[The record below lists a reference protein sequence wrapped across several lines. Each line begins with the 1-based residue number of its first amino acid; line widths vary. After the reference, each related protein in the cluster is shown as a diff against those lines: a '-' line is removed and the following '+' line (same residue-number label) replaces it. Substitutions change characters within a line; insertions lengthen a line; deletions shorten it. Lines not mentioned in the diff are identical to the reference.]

1 MFNIPLIMSNFITQ
15 EFPSVSAAAW
25 KQKIQADLKGADYN
39 ETLLTKTNEGIT
51 IKPFYHSDDF
61 EKLIIPLS
69 EEDFKICQKIVISSE
84 DESNSKAVDATN
96 KGSNTV
102 KFVAKKPFNSALLF
116 KNLLGKKIEFHFEFE
131 FLSEIF
137 IDELNELLKNETV
150 FYNIDIIGKLARTG
164 NWYKSLNDDFKTLE
178 AILQKNPSPFII
190 GVNADIYQ
198 NAGANTVQQVA
209 YALAVANEYLTRFG
223 AEIANKI
230 QFNFAVGNNYFFEIS
245 KIRAFKYVYNLI
257 LKEYG
262 TSGNAQIYAEPSL
275 RNKTIF
281 DYNVNM
287 LRTTTE
293 SMSAILGGAN
303 TISNC
308 AYDALFQHSNDF
320 GDRIARN
327 QLLILKEESYFK
339 HGQQIATNSYY
350 IESITKQIAEKALDI
365 FKDIE
370 KKGGFLTQL
379 KEGIV
384 QRKIK
389 ENAQKEQA
397 QFDAGEL
404 VLLGT
409 NKYPNE
415 KDKMKN
421 ELQVNPFVARNPQK
435 TLIIPIIPI
444 RLAEKLEQKRLKNEA

>member
-1 MFNIPLIMSNFITQ
+1 MSSFITQ
-15 EFPSVSAAAW
+15 EFPPVSAAAW
-25 KQKIQADLKGADYN
+25 KQKIQVDLKGADYN

-51 IKPFYHSDDF
+51 IKPFYHADDF
-61 EKLIIPLS
+61 EKLNIPLS
-69 EEDFKICQKIVISSE
+69 KEDFKICQKIFVS
-84 DESNSKAVDATN
+84 DEIDANLKAIDATN
-96 KGSNTV
+96 KGADSV
-102 KFVAKKPFNSALLF
+102 KFLAKKPFNAALLF
-116 KNLLGKKIEFHFEFE
+116 KNLLDKKIEFHFHFE
-131 FLSEIF
+131 FLSEAF
-137 IDELNELLKNETV
+137 IDELTELLKNETV

-164 NWYKSLNDDFKTLE
+164 NWHKSLNDDFKTLE
-178 AILQKNPSPFII
+178 TIISKHPAAFILGI
-190 GVNADIYQ
+190 NADIYQ

-223 AEIANKI
+223 AGIAQKI

-245 KIRAFKYVYNLI
+245 KIRAFKYVYNLMLSQYNI
-257 LKEYG
+257 
-262 TSGNAQIYAEPSL
+262 NANALVFAEPSL
-275 RNKTIF
+275 RNKTIY

-303 TISNC
+303 TVSNC
-308 AYDALFQHSNDF
+308 AYDAVFHDSNDF

-339 HGQQIATNSYY
+339 QAQHFARDSYY
-350 IESITKQIAEKALDI
+350 IESITKQLAEKALAV
-365 FKDIE
+365 FKEIE
-370 KKGGFLTQL
+370 KGGGFLTQL
-379 KEGIV
+379 KEGII

-409 NKYPNE
+409 NKYPNAQ
-415 KDKMKN
+415 DRMKQD
-421 ELQVNPFVARNPQK
+421 LQANPFVARNPQK
-435 TLIIPIIPI
+435 TLIIPIIPS
-444 RLAEKLEQKRLKNEA
+444 RLAEKLEQKRLKDEA

>member
-1 MFNIPLIMSNFITQ
+1 MSSFITQ
-15 EFPSVSAAAW
+15 EFPPVSAAAW
-25 KQKIQADLKGADYN
+25 KQKIQVDLKGAEYN

-51 IKPFYHSDDF
+51 IKPFYHADDF
-61 EKLIIPLS
+61 EKLEIPIS
-69 EEDFKICQKIVISSE
+69 KEDFKICQKIIISSE
-84 DESNSKAVDATN
+84 VKANLKAIDITN
-96 KGSNTV
+96 KGANAV
-102 KFVAKKPFNSALLF
+102 KFVAKKPFDYILLF
-116 KNLLGKKIEFHFEFE
+116 KSLLNRKIEFHFEFE
-131 FLSEIF
+131 FLSEAF
-137 IDELNELLKNETV
+137 IDELAKLLKNETA
-150 FYNIDIIGKLARTG
+150 FYNIDIIGKLAKTG

-178 AILQKNPSPFII
+178 TIIHKNPTAFIL

-209 YALAVANEYLTRFG
+209 YALAIANEYLTRFG
-223 AEIANKI
+223 SEIANKI
-230 QFNFAVGNNYFFEIS
+230 QFNFAIGNNYFFEIS
-245 KIRAFKYVYNLI
+245 KIRAFKYDYNLM
-257 LKEYG
+257 LSAYN
-262 TSGNAQIYAEPSL
+262 TSANAVVFTEPTL
-275 RNKTIF
+275 RNKTIY
-281 DYNVNM
+281 DYNVNL

-308 AYDALFQHSNDF
+308 AYDVRFHDSNDF

-327 QLLILKEESYFK
+327 QLLILKEESGFK
-339 HGQQIATNSYY
+339 QAQHFATDSYY
-350 IESITKQIAEKALDI
+350 IEAITKQIAEKALDV
-365 FKDIE
+365 FKEIE
-370 KKGGFLTQL
+370 KGGGFLSQL
-379 KEGIV
+379 KEGKI

-415 KDKMKN
+415 KDNMKN
-421 ELQVNPFVARNPQK
+421 DIQANPFVARNPQK
-435 TLIIPIIPI
+435 TLIIPIIPV

>member
-1 MFNIPLIMSNFITQ
+1 MKYLTMGNFITK
-15 EFPSVSAAAW
+15 EFPPVSAAAW

-51 IKPFYHSDDF
+51 IKPFYHLDNF
-61 EKLIIPLS
+61 EKLKIPVS
-69 EEDFKICQKIVISSE
+69 KEDFKICQKIVVSKE
-84 DESNSKAVDATN
+84 VETNSKAIDATN
-96 KGSNTV
+96 KGANSL
-102 KFVAKKPFNSALLF
+102 KFVAKKPFNAALLF

-131 FLSEIF
+131 FLSEDF
-137 IDELNELLKNETV
+137 INELAELLKNETV
-150 FYNIDIIGKLARTG
+150 FYNIDIIGRLARNG
-164 NWYKSLNDDFKTLE
+164 NWHKSLNDDFKTLE
-178 AILQKNPSPFII
+178 TIIHKNQAAFIL
-190 GVNADIYQ
+190 GVNANIYQ

-223 AEIANKI
+223 AEIAQKI

-245 KIRAFKYVYNLI
+245 KIRAFKYVYNLM
-257 LKEYG
+257 LSQYE
-262 TSGNAQIYAEPSL
+262 TNANAQIYAEPSL
-275 RNKTIF
+275 RNKTIY
-281 DYNVNM
+281 DYNVNL

-308 AYDALFQHSNDF
+308 AYDALFHDSNDF

-327 QLLILKEESYFK
+327 QLLILKEECYFK
-339 HGQQIATNSYY
+339 NGQQIAVNSYY

-365 FKDIE
+365 FKEIE
-370 KKGGFLTQL
+370 KGGGFLSQL
-379 KEGIV
+379 KEGII

-389 ENAQKEQA
+389 ENAQKEQV
-397 QFDAGEL
+397 QFNAGAL

-415 KDKMKN
+415 KDKMKHD
-421 ELQVNPFVARNPQK
+421 LQTTPFVARNPQK
-435 TLIIPIIPI
+435 TLIIPIIPT
-444 RLAEKLEQKRLKNEA
+444 RLAEKLEQKRLKDEA

>member
-1 MFNIPLIMSNFITQ
+1 MSSIITQ
-15 EFPSVSAAAW
+15 EFPPVSAAAW
-25 KQKIQADLKGADYN
+25 KQKIQFDLKGADYN

-51 IKPFYHSDDF
+51 IKPFYHADDF
-61 EKLIIPLS
+61 EKLNIPLS
-69 EEDFKICQKIVISSE
+69 SADFKICQKIVVA
-84 DESNSKAVDATN
+84 DEVAANLKAVDATS
-96 KGSNTV
+96 KGANSL
-102 KFVAKKPFNSALLF
+102 KFIAKKPFDAGLLF
-116 KNLLGKKIEFHFEFE
+116 KNLLGKNIEFHFHIE
-131 FLSEIF
+131 FLSEAF
-137 IDELNELLKNETV
+137 IDELAELLKNETV
-150 FYNIDIIGKLARTG
+150 FYNIDIVGKLARTG
-164 NWYKSLNDDFKTLE
+164 NWHKSLNDDFKTLE
-178 AILQKNPSPFII
+178 TIIRKNPDAFIL

-198 NAGANTVQQVA
+198 NAGANIVQQVA

-223 AEIANKI
+223 AEIAQKM
-230 QFNFAVGNNYFFEIS
+230 QFNFAVGNHYFFEIS
-245 KIRAFKYVYNLI
+245 KIRAFKYVYNLM
-257 LKEYG
+257 LSQYE
-262 TSGNAQIYAEPSL
+262 TEANAIVFAEPSL
-275 RNKTIF
+275 RNKTIY

-308 AYDALFQHSNDF
+308 AYDAVFHDSNDF

-350 IESITKQIAEKALDI
+350 IESVTKQIAEKSLDI
-365 FKDIE
+365 FKEIE
-370 KKGGFLTQL
+370 KGGGFLAQL
-379 KEGIV
+379 KEGVI

-409 NKYPNE
+409 NKYPNQQ
-415 KDKMKN
+415 DIMKHD
-421 ELQVNPFVARNPQK
+421 LQANPFVARNPQK
-435 TLIIPIIPI
+435 TLIIPIIPT
-444 RLAEKLEQKRLKNEA
+444 RLAEKLEQKRLKDETSHNKF

>member
-1 MFNIPLIMSNFITQ
+1 MSNFITQ
-15 EFPSVSAAAW
+15 EFPPISAAAW
-25 KQKIQADLKGADYN
+25 KQKIQVDLKGADYN

-51 IKPFYHSDDF
+51 IKPFYHSDEF
-61 EKLIIPLS
+61 EKLMIPLS
-69 EEDFKICQKIVISSE
+69 KEDFKICQKIVISSE
-84 DESNSKAVDATN
+84 VETNIKAVDASN
-96 KGSNTV
+96 KGANAV
-102 KFVAKKPFNSALLF
+102 KFVAKKPFNAALLF
-116 KNLLGKKIEFHFEFE
+116 KNLLSKKIEFHFKFE
-131 FLSEIF
+131 FLSEDF
-137 IDELNELLKNETV
+137 INELNELLKDETV

-164 NWYKSLNDDFKTLE
+164 NWHKSLNDDFKILE
-178 AILQKNPSPFII
+178 AVIQKNPSAFII
-190 GVNADIYQ
+190 GVDADIYQ

-245 KIRAFKYVYNLI
+245 KIRAFKYVYHLI
-257 LKEYG
+257 LNEYG
-262 TSGNAQIYAEPSL
+262 TGANAQIYAEPSL
-275 RNKTIF
+275 RNKTIY

-287 LRTTTE
+287 LRTATE
-293 SMSAILGGAN
+293 SMSAILGGTN

-308 AYDALFQHSNDF
+308 AYDAVFHNSNDF

-339 HGQQIATNSYY
+339 QAQHFATDSYY

-370 KKGGFLTQL
+370 KAGGFLSQL
-379 KEGIV
+379 KEGII

-397 QFDAGEL
+397 QFDSGAF

-409 NKYPNE
+409 NKYPNAQ
-415 KDKMKN
+415 DRMKHD
-421 ELQVNPFVARNPQK
+421 LQVKPFAARNPQK
-435 TLIIPIIPI
+435 TLIIPIIPV

>member
-1 MFNIPLIMSNFITQ
+1 MGNFITK
-15 EFPSVSAAAW
+15 EFPPVSAAAW

-39 ETLLTKTNEGIT
+39 ETLLTKTHEGIT
-51 IKPFYHSDDF
+51 IKPFYHADEF
-61 EKLIIPLS
+61 EKLNIPLS
-69 EEDFKICQKIVISSE
+69 KEDFKICQKIVVS
-84 DESNSKAVDATN
+84 DEVETNSKAVDATN
-96 KGSNTV
+96 KGANAL
-102 KFVAKKPFNSALLF
+102 KFVAKKPFNAALLF

-131 FLSEIF
+131 FLSETF
-137 IDELNELLKNETV
+137 IEELAILLKNETV
-150 FYNIDIIGKLARTG
+150 FYNIDIIGRLARTG
-164 NWYKSLNDDFKTLE
+164 NWHKSLNDDFKLLE
-178 AILQKNPSPFII
+178 AIVKKNPGSFII

-198 NAGANTVQQVA
+198 NAGANNVQQVA

-223 AEIANKI
+223 AEISQKI

-245 KIRAFKYVYNLI
+245 KIRAFKYVYNLM
-257 LKEYG
+257 LSQYE
-262 TSGNAQIYAEPSL
+262 TEANAQIFAEPSL
-275 RNKTIF
+275 RNKTIY
-281 DYNVNM
+281 DYNVNL

-308 AYDALFQHSNDF
+308 AYDALFHDSNDF

-365 FKDIE
+365 FKEIE
-370 KKGGFLTQL
+370 KGGGFLSQL

-389 ENAQKEQA
+389 ENAQKEQM

-409 NKYPNE
+409 NKYPNAQ
-415 KDKMKN
+415 DKMK
-421 ELQVNPFVARNPQK
+421 EDLQANPFVARNPQK
-435 TLIIPIIPI
+435 TLIIPIIPT
-444 RLAEKLEQKRLKNEA
+444 RLAEKLEQKRLKDEA

>member
-1 MFNIPLIMSNFITQ
+1 MSSSITQ
-15 EFPSVSAAAW
+15 EFPPVSAAAW

-39 ETLLTKTNEGIT
+39 ETLLTKTNEGIS

-61 EKLIIPLS
+61 EKLSIPLS
-69 EEDFKICQKIVISSE
+69 EEDFKICQKIVVSE
-84 DESNSKAVDATN
+84 ESEANLKAVDATS
-96 KGSNTV
+96 KGANSV
-102 KFVAKKPFNSALLF
+102 KFIAKKPFDAALLF
-116 KNLLGKKIEFHFEFE
+116 KNLLGKKIEFHFHFE
-131 FLSEIF
+131 FLSEALIN
-137 IDELNELLKNETV
+137 ELAELLKHEKV

-164 NWYKSLNDDFKTLE
+164 NWHKSLNDDFKTLE
-178 AILQKNPSPFII
+178 TILAKNPSASIL
-190 GVNADIYQ
+190 GVNTDIYQ

-209 YALAVANEYLTRFG
+209 YALAIANEYLTRFG
-223 AEIANKI
+223 AEVAQKI

-245 KIRAFKYVYNLI
+245 KIRAFKYVYNLM
-257 LKEYG
+257 LSPYN
-262 TSGNAQIYAEPSL
+262 TSANAAVFAEPSF
-275 RNKTIF
+275 RNKTIY

-303 TISNC
+303 TVSNC
-308 AYDALFQHSNDF
+308 AYDALFHDSNDF

-339 HGQQIATNSYY
+339 EAQHFATDSYY

-370 KKGGFLTQL
+370 KSGGFLAQL
-379 KEGIV
+379 KEGII

-389 ENAQKEQA
+389 ENANKEQA
-397 QFDAGEL
+397 QFDAGAL

-409 NKYPNE
+409 NKYLNAQ
-415 KDKMKN
+415 DHMKHD
-421 ELQVNPFVARNPQK
+421 LQANPFVARNPQK
-435 TLIIPIIPI
+435 TLIIPIIPS
-444 RLAEKLEQKRLKNEA
+444 RLAEKLEQKRLKDEA